1 MDSLI
6 KFTPESLKN
15 NDAFIE
21 HLLSIIDTKLQF
33 VEYRTSKVI
42 KSMVKQQN
50 APFDQMFVEE
60 EEFKIKE
67 EIENGEVF
75 NQIEEYSR
83 TTSLLLLMRI
93 NLSGKSAS
101 LIYDLLS
108 DDKFLNFNDIELE
121 KKLIESLC

>member
-42 KSMVKQQN
+42 KSLVKETDG
-50 APFDQMFVEE
+50 PFDPLFQIE
-60 EEFKIKE
+60 EEFDIEK
-67 EIENGEVF
+67 EIENSTVF
-75 NQIEEYSR
+75 NLIEEYSR
-83 TTSLLLLMRI
+83 TTSLLLLMRT
-93 NLSGKSAS
+93 NLTGKNTS

-108 DDKFLNFNDIELE
+108 DDKFLNFKDIELE
-121 KKLIESLC
+121 KKLIDSLY

>member
-6 KFTPESLKN
+6 KFTPESLHN
-15 NDAFIE
+15 NAAFVE

-42 KSMVKQQN
+42 KTMVN
-50 APFDQMFVEE
+50 VPNGGFDGFMDDEFQIEE
-60 EEFKIKE
+60 T
-67 EIENGEVF
+67 IETSEVF

-83 TTSLLLLMRI
+83 TTSLLLLMRT
-93 NLSGKSAS
+93 NLSGKNAS

-108 DDKFLNFNDIELE
+108 DDKFLKFKDIDLE
-121 KKLIESLC
+121 KKLIEDF

>member
-15 NDAFIE
+15 HAAFVE

-42 KSMVKQQN
+42 KSMVKEPYGQ
-50 APFDQMFVEE
+50 FDVLLHD
-60 EEFKIKE
+60 EFDE
-67 EIENGEVF
+67 DLQNGELF
-75 NQIEEYSR
+75 NHIEEYSR
-83 TTSLLLLMRI
+83 TTSLLLLMRT
-93 NLSGKSAS
+93 NLCDKNTS

-108 DDKFLNFNDIELE
+108 NDKFLEFNDIELE
-121 KKLIESLC
+121 KKLIESHY